1 MTSYKKIE
9 IRGKDLILSRYTGL
23 DPADEFSVTFKTLDE
38 SSNYVIH
45 RDILRHQLSQKQGTV
60 STKTRSEVRGG
71 GKKPWRQKGTGRA
84 RAGTSRSPLWRG
96 GGVVFPA
103 STKSAKP
110 KKLNKKMY
118 KSAMR
123 SIFSSLAK
131 ENRVFLSDK
140 INIENPKTKAFV
152 DFLNK
157 NELKEGLFIV
167 DEISNNLDLASRNL
181 PNVNVTNLNTLNPI
195 NLLKFNSIVISENC
209 LNLIEEKLS

>member
-1 MTSYKKIE
+1 MKLPFLKSSKTTEAEVSEKIFGVE
-9 IRGKDLILSRYTGL
+9 INKDLI
-23 DPADEFSVTFKTLDE
+23 A
-38 SSNYVIH
+38 
-45 RDILRHQLSQKQGTV
+45 QLIKIYIENSHPGTKAQKN
-60 STKTRSEVRGG
+60 RSAVRGG

-103 STKSAKP
+103 STKSAKL

-131 ENRVFLSDK
+131 ENRVFLSDQ
-140 INIENPKTKAFV
+140 INIENPKTKDFV
-152 DFLNK
+152 DFLKK

-167 DEISNNLDLASRNL
+167 DEISNNLSLASRNL

-195 NLLKFNSIVISENC
+195 SLLKFNSVVIAENC

>member
-1 MTSYKKIE
+1 MKLPFLKSSKTTEAEVSEKIFGVE
-9 IRGKDLILSRYTGL
+9 INKDLI
-23 DPADEFSVTFKTLDE
+23 A
-38 SSNYVIH
+38 
-45 RDILRHQLSQKQGTV
+45 QLIKIYIENSHPGTKAQKN
-60 STKTRSEVRGG
+60 RSAVRGG

-103 STKSAKP
+103 SSKSAKP

-131 ENRVFLSDK
+131 ENRVFLSDQ
-140 INIENPKTKAFV
+140 INIENPKTKDFV
-152 DFLNK
+152 EFLKK

-167 DEISNNLDLASRNL
+167 DEISNNLSLASRNL

-195 NLLKFNSIVISENC
+195 NLLKFNSVVIAENC

>member
-1 MTSYKKIE
+1 MKLPFLKSSKTTEAEVSEKIFGVD
-9 IRGKDLILSRYTGL
+9 INKDLI
-23 DPADEFSVTFKTLDE
+23 A
-38 SSNYVIH
+38 
-45 RDILRHQLSQKQGTV
+45 QLIKIYIENSHPGTKAQKN
-60 STKTRSEVRGG
+60 RSAVRGG

-131 ENRVFLSDK
+131 ENRVFLSDQ
-140 INIENPKTKAFV
+140 INIENPKTKDFV
-152 DFLNK
+152 DFLKK

-167 DEISNNLDLASRNL
+167 DEISNNLSLASRNL
-181 PNVNVTNLNTLNPI
+181 PNVNVTNLNALNPI
-195 NLLKFNSIVISENC
+195 SLLKFNSVVIVENC

>member
-1 MTSYKKIE
+1 MKLPFLKSSKTAEAKVSEKIFGVE
-9 IRGKDLILSRYTGL
+9 INKDLI
-23 DPADEFSVTFKTLDE
+23 A
-38 SSNYVIH
+38 
-45 RDILRHQLSQKQGTV
+45 QLIKVYIENGHPGTKAQKN
-60 STKTRSEVRGG
+60 RSAVRGG

-103 STKSAKP
+103 STKSANP

-131 ENRVFLSDK
+131 ENRVFLSDQ
-140 INIENPKTKAFV
+140 INIENPKTKDFV
-152 DFLNK
+152 EFLEK
-157 NELKEGLFIV
+157 NGLKEGLFIV
-167 DEISNNLDLASRNL
+167 DEISNNLSLASRNL

-195 NLLKFNSIVISENC
+195 NLLKFNSVVIAENC

>member
-1 MTSYKKIE
+1 MKLPFLKSSKTTEAEVSEKIFGVE
-9 IRGKDLILSRYTGL
+9 INKDLI
-23 DPADEFSVTFKTLDE
+23 A
-38 SSNYVIH
+38 
-45 RDILRHQLSQKQGTV
+45 QLIKIYIENSHPGTKAQKN
-60 STKTRSEVRGG
+60 RSAVRGG

>member
-1 MTSYKKIE
+1 MKLPFLKSSKTTEAEVSEKIFGVE
-9 IRGKDLILSRYTGL
+9 INKDLI
-23 DPADEFSVTFKTLDE
+23 A
-38 SSNYVIH
+38 
-45 RDILRHQLSQKQGTV
+45 QLIKIYIENSHPGTKAQKN
-60 STKTRSEVRGG
+60 RSAVRGG

-131 ENRVFLSDK
+131 ENRVFLSDQ
-140 INIENPKTKAFV
+140 INIENPKTKDFV
-152 DFLNK
+152 DFLKK

-167 DEISNNLDLASRNL
+167 EEISNNLNLASRNL
-181 PNVNVTNLNTLNPI
+181 PNVNVTNLDALNPI
-195 NLLKFNSIVISENC
+195 SLLKFNSVVIVENC

>member
-1 MTSYKKIE
+1 MKLPFLKSSKTTEAEVSEKIFGVE
-9 IRGKDLILSRYTGL
+9 INKDLI
-23 DPADEFSVTFKTLDE
+23 A
-38 SSNYVIH
+38 
-45 RDILRHQLSQKQGTV
+45 QLIKIYIENSHPGTKAQKN
-60 STKTRSEVRGG
+60 RSAVRGG
-71 GKKPWRQKGTGRA
+71 GKKPWRQNGTGRA

-131 ENRVFLSDK
+131 ENRVFLSDQ
-140 INIENPKTKAFV
+140 INIENPKTKDFV
-152 DFLNK
+152 DFLKK

-167 DEISNNLDLASRNL
+167 DEISNNLSLASRNL

-195 NLLKFNSIVISENC
+195 NLLKFNSIVIAENC

>member
-1 MTSYKKIE
+1 MKLPFLKSSKTTEAEVSEKIFGVE
-9 IRGKDLILSRYTGL
+9 INKDLI
-23 DPADEFSVTFKTLDE
+23 A
-38 SSNYVIH
+38 
-45 RDILRHQLSQKQGTV
+45 QLIKIYIENSHPGTKAQKN
-60 STKTRSEVRGG
+60 RSAVRGG

-131 ENRVFLSDK
+131 ENRVFLSDQ
-140 INIENPKTKAFV
+140 INIENQKTKDFV
-152 DFLNK
+152 DFLKK

-167 DEISNNLDLASRNL
+167 DEISNNLSLASRNL
-181 PNVNVTNLNTLNPI
+181 PNVNVTNLNALNPI
-195 NLLKFNSIVISENC
+195 SLLKFNSVVIVENC

>member
-1 MTSYKKIE
+1 MKLPFLKSSKTTEAEVSEKIFGVE
-9 IRGKDLILSRYTGL
+9 INKDLI
-23 DPADEFSVTFKTLDE
+23 A
-38 SSNYVIH
+38 
-45 RDILRHQLSQKQGTV
+45 QLIKIYIENSHPGTKAQKN
-60 STKTRSEVRGG
+60 RSAVRGG

-131 ENRVFLSDK
+131 ENRVFLSDQ
-140 INIENPKTKAFV
+140 INIENPKTKDFV
-152 DFLNK
+152 DFLKK
-157 NELKEGLFIV
+157 NELKEGRFIV
-167 DEISNNLDLASRNL
+167 DEISNNLSLASRNL

-195 NLLKFNSIVISENC
+195 NLLKFNSVVIAENC

>member
-1 MTSYKKIE
+1 MKLPFLKSSKTTEAEVSENIFGVE
-9 IRGKDLILSRYTGL
+9 VNKDLI
-23 DPADEFSVTFKTLDE
+23 A
-38 SSNYVIH
+38 
-45 RDILRHQLSQKQGTV
+45 QLIKIYIENSHPGTKAQKN
-60 STKTRSEVRGG
+60 RSAVRGG

-131 ENRVFLSDK
+131 ENRVFLSDQ
-140 INIENPKTKAFV
+140 INIENPKTKDFV
-152 DFLNK
+152 DFLKK

-167 DEISNNLDLASRNL
+167 DEISNNLSLASRNL

-195 NLLKFNSIVISENC
+195 NLLKFNSVVITENC

>member
-1 MTSYKKIE
+1 MKLPFLKSSKTTEAEVSENIFGVE
-9 IRGKDLILSRYTGL
+9 VNKDLI
-23 DPADEFSVTFKTLDE
+23 A
-38 SSNYVIH
+38 
-45 RDILRHQLSQKQGTV
+45 QLIKIYIENSHPGTKAQKN
-60 STKTRSEVRGG
+60 RSAVRGG

-131 ENRVFLSDK
+131 ENRVFLSDQ
-140 INIENPKTKAFV
+140 INIENPKTKDFV
-152 DFLNK
+152 DFLKK

-167 DEISNNLDLASRNL
+167 DEISNNLSLASRNL

-195 NLLKFNSIVISENC
+195 NLLKFNSVVIAENC

>member
-1 MTSYKKIE
+1 MKLPFLKSSKTTEAEVSEKIFGVE
-9 IRGKDLILSRYTGL
+9 INKDLI
-23 DPADEFSVTFKTLDE
+23 A
-38 SSNYVIH
+38 
-45 RDILRHQLSQKQGTV
+45 QLIKIYIENSHPGTKAQKN
-60 STKTRSEVRGG
+60 RSAVRGG

-131 ENRVFLSDK
+131 ENRVFLSDQ
-140 INIENPKTKAFV
+140 INIENPKTKDFV
-152 DFLNK
+152 DFLKK

-167 DEISNNLDLASRNL
+167 DEISNNLSLASRNL

-195 NLLKFNSIVISENC
+195 NLLKYNSVVIAENC

>member
-1 MTSYKKIE
+1 MKLPFLKSSKTSEAEVSEKIFGVE
-9 IRGKDLILSRYTGL
+9 INKDLI
-23 DPADEFSVTFKTLDE
+23 A
-38 SSNYVIH
+38 
-45 RDILRHQLSQKQGTV
+45 QLIKIYIENSHPGTKAQKN
-60 STKTRSEVRGG
+60 RSAVRGG

-103 STKSAKP
+103 STKSANP

-131 ENRVFLSDK
+131 ENRVFLSDQ
-140 INIENPKTKAFV
+140 INIENPKTKDFV
-152 DFLNK
+152 DFLKK

-167 DEISNNLDLASRNL
+167 DEISNNLSLASRNL

-195 NLLKFNSIVISENC
+195 NLLKFNSVVITENC

>member
-1 MTSYKKIE
+1 MKLPFLKSSKTKEAEVSDKIFGVE
-9 IRGKDLILSRYTGL
+9 INNDLI
-23 DPADEFSVTFKTLDE
+23 A
-38 SSNYVIH
+38 
-45 RDILRHQLSQKQGTV
+45 QLIKIYIENSHPGTKAQKN
-60 STKTRSEVRGG
+60 RSAVRGG

-103 STKSAKP
+103 STKSAQP

-131 ENRVFLSDK
+131 ENRVFISEQ
-140 INIENPKTKAFV
+140 INVENPKTKEFV

-181 PNVNVTNLNTLNPI
+181 PNVNVSNINTLNPVS
-195 NLLKFNSIVISENC
+195 LLKYNSVVIAKNC

>member
-1 MTSYKKIE
+1 MKLPFLKSSKTTEAEVSEKIFGVE
-9 IRGKDLILSRYTGL
+9 INKDLI
-23 DPADEFSVTFKTLDE
+23 A
-38 SSNYVIH
+38 
-45 RDILRHQLSQKQGTV
+45 QLIKIYIENSHLGTKAQKN
-60 STKTRSEVRGG
+60 RSAVRGG

-131 ENRVFLSDK
+131 ENRVFLSDQ
-140 INIENPKTKAFV
+140 INIENPKTKDFV
-152 DFLNK
+152 EFLNK

-167 DEISNNLDLASRNL
+167 DEISNNLSLASRNL

-195 NLLKFNSIVISENC
+195 NLLKFNSIVIAENC

>member
-1 MTSYKKIE
+1 MKLPFLKSSKTTEAEVSEKIFGVE
-9 IRGKDLILSRYTGL
+9 INKDLI
-23 DPADEFSVTFKTLDE
+23 A
-38 SSNYVIH
+38 
-45 RDILRHQLSQKQGTV
+45 QLIKIYIENSHPGTKAQKN
-60 STKTRSEVRGG
+60 RSAVRGG

-131 ENRVFLSDK
+131 ENRVFLSEQ
-140 INIENPKTKAFV
+140 INIENPKTKDFV
-152 DFLNK
+152 DFLKK

-167 DEISNNLDLASRNL
+167 DEISNNLSLASRNL
-181 PNVNVTNLNTLNPI
+181 PYVNVTNLNTLNPI
-195 NLLKFNSIVISENC
+195 NLLKFNSVVIAENC

>member
-1 MTSYKKIE
+1 MKLPFLKSSKTTEAEVSEKIFGVE
-9 IRGKDLILSRYTGL
+9 INKDLI
-23 DPADEFSVTFKTLDE
+23 A
-38 SSNYVIH
+38 
-45 RDILRHQLSQKQGTV
+45 QLIKIYIENSHPGTKAQKN
-60 STKTRSEVRGG
+60 RSAVRGG

-118 KSAMR
+118 KSSMR

-131 ENRVFLSDK
+131 ENRVFLSDQ
-140 INIENPKTKAFV
+140 INIENPKTKDFV
-152 DFLNK
+152 DFLKK

-167 DEISNNLDLASRNL
+167 DEISNNLSLASRNL

-195 NLLKFNSIVISENC
+195 NLLKFNSVVIAENC

>member
-1 MTSYKKIE
+1 MKLPFLKSSKTTEAEVSEKIFGVE
-9 IRGKDLILSRYTGL
+9 INKDLI
-23 DPADEFSVTFKTLDE
+23 A
-38 SSNYVIH
+38 
-45 RDILRHQLSQKQGTV
+45 QLIKIYIENSHPGTKAQKN
-60 STKTRSEVRGG
+60 RSAVRGG

-110 KKLNKKMY
+110 KKLYKKMY

-131 ENRVFLSDK
+131 ENRVFLSDQ
-140 INIENPKTKAFV
+140 INIENPKTKDFV
-152 DFLNK
+152 DFLKK

-167 DEISNNLDLASRNL
+167 DEISNNLSLASRNL

-195 NLLKFNSIVISENC
+195 NLLKFNSVVIAENC

>member
-1 MTSYKKIE
+1 MKLPFLKSSKTTEAEVSEKIFGVE
-9 IRGKDLILSRYTGL
+9 INKDLI
-23 DPADEFSVTFKTLDE
+23 A
-38 SSNYVIH
+38 
-45 RDILRHQLSQKQGTV
+45 QLIKIYIENSHPGTKAQKN
-60 STKTRSEVRGG
+60 RSAVRGG

-96 GGVVFPA
+96 GGVVSPA

-131 ENRVFLSDK
+131 ENRVFLSDQ
-140 INIENPKTKAFV
+140 INIENPKTKDFI
-152 DFLNK
+152 DFLKK

-167 DEISNNLDLASRNL
+167 DEISNNLSLASRNL

-195 NLLKFNSIVISENC
+195 NLLKFNSVVIAENC

>member
-1 MTSYKKIE
+1 MKLPFLKSSKTTEAEVSEKIFGVE
-9 IRGKDLILSRYTGL
+9 INKDLI
-23 DPADEFSVTFKTLDE
+23 A
-38 SSNYVIH
+38 
-45 RDILRHQLSQKQGTV
+45 QLIKVYIENSHPGTKAQKN
-60 STKTRSEVRGG
+60 RSAVRGG

-131 ENRVFLSDK
+131 ENRVFLSDQ
-140 INIENPKTKAFV
+140 INIENPKTKDFV
-152 DFLNK
+152 DFLKK

-167 DEISNNLDLASRNL
+167 DEISNNLGLASRNL

-195 NLLKFNSIVISENC
+195 NLLKFNSVVIAENC

>member
-1 MTSYKKIE
+1 MKLPFLKSSKTTEAEVSEKIFGVE
-9 IRGKDLILSRYTGL
+9 INKDLI
-23 DPADEFSVTFKTLDE
+23 V
-38 SSNYVIH
+38 
-45 RDILRHQLSQKQGTV
+45 QLIKIYIENSHPGTKAQKN
-60 STKTRSEVRGG
+60 RSAVRGG

-131 ENRVFLSDK
+131 ENRVFLSDQ
-140 INIENPKTKAFV
+140 INIENPKTKDFV
-152 DFLNK
+152 DFLKK

-167 DEISNNLDLASRNL
+167 DEISNNLSLASRNL
-181 PNVNVTNLNTLNPI
+181 PNVNVTNLNALNPI
-195 NLLKFNSIVISENC
+195 SLLKFNSVVIVENC

>member
-1 MTSYKKIE
+1 MKLPFLKSSKTTELEVSEKIFGVE
-9 IRGKDLILSRYTGL
+9 INKDLI
-23 DPADEFSVTFKTLDE
+23 A
-38 SSNYVIH
+38 
-45 RDILRHQLSQKQGTV
+45 QLIKVYIENSHPGTKSQKN
-60 STKTRSEVRGG
+60 RSAVRGG

-118 KSAMR
+118 KLAMR

-131 ENRVFLSDK
+131 DNRVFLSDQ
-140 INIENPKTKAFV
+140 INIENPKTKDFV
-152 DFLNK
+152 DFLKK

-167 DEISNNLDLASRNL
+167 DEISNNLNLASRNL
-181 PNVNVTNLNTLNPI
+181 PNVNVTNLNSLNPV

>member
-1 MTSYKKIE
+1 MKLPFLKSSKSTEAEVSEKIFGVE
-9 IRGKDLILSRYTGL
+9 INKDLI
-23 DPADEFSVTFKTLDE
+23 A
-38 SSNYVIH
+38 
-45 RDILRHQLSQKQGTV
+45 QLIKIYIENSHPGTKAQKN
-60 STKTRSEVRGG
+60 RSAVRGG

-103 STKSAKP
+103 STKSATP

-131 ENRVFLSDK
+131 ENRVFLSDQ
-140 INIENPKTKAFV
+140 INIENPKTKDFV
-152 DFLNK
+152 DFLKK

-167 DEISNNLDLASRNL
+167 EEISNNLNLASRNL
-181 PNVNVTNLNTLNPI
+181 PNVNVTKLNTLNPI
-195 NLLKFNSIVISENC
+195 NLLKFDSVVITENC